1 LQHLL
6 DFSEHRIN
14 VEIIKLRLDGGKLGV
29 SSGPGAFS
37 QAMS

>member
-14 VEIIKLRLDGGKLGV
+14 VEIIKLRLDGGKLD
-29 SSGPGAFS
+29 A
-37 QAMS
+37 

>member
-29 SSGPGAFS
+29 KLQN
-37 QAMS
+37 QARSAKP